1 MIDVAVINE
10 GWGNATD
17 WDALASRAVA
27 ATICRTPYQ
36 ALSAADTPVEI
47 AIRLTSD
54 EAVHRLNRDYRGKDS
69 ATNVLSFP
77 MIDPADLTSVLPAQG
92 SVQGPVQGEV
102 MLGDIVLALGV
113 CKTEA
118 AARAITLEAH
128 ATHLIVHGVLHLVGF
143 DHIEDAEAG
152 AMEGLERVVLQEL
165 GLHDPYEG

>member
-10 GWGNATD
+10 GWGNSTD

-27 ATICRTPYQ
+27 ATMGRTAYQ
-36 ALSAADTPVEI
+36 ALAASDMPVEI

-54 EAVHRLNRDYRGKDS
+54 EAVHLLNRDYRGKDS

-77 MIDPADLTSVLPAQG
+77 MIDPADLATLLPAHGPAQG
-92 SVQGPVQGEV
+92 EV
-102 MLGDIVLALGV
+102 LLGDIVLAQGV

-118 AARAITLEAH
+118 AERAITLEAH
-128 ATHLIVHGVLHLVGF
+128 TTHLIVHGVLHLVGF
-143 DHIEDAEAG
+143 DHIEDEEAG
-152 AMEGLERVVLQEL
+152 AMESLERVVLQEL